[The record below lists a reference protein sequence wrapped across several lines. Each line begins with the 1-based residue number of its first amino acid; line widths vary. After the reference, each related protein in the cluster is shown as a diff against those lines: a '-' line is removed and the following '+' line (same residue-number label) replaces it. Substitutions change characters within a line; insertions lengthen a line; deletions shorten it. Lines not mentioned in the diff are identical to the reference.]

1 MKQHLATSRP
11 QRVAQ
16 QRLWLLLAFA
26 PLACMLAWLI
36 GPHESFSIMESAQL
50 LWQGMVQG
58 TDAGSAAPAARAMG
72 LDIMLNVRL
81 PRAAVGFLVG
91 ASLSASGVALQAIA
105 RNPLVAPDIAGISS
119 GAAFGAALA
128 LSTAWLPVQGTAFVF
143 GVLAAAATYFLGRIR
158 RKLSTVGLVLSGV
171 IISGIF
177 TALLSLLQ
185 AFTDP
190 LSLQSIV
197 LWTMG
202 NLHHASWQGARSLIV
217 PLLLSFA
224 LLWHLRWRLNVL
236 ALGDEE
242 ALAVGIDPARN
253 KLWVLAAAV
262 LAASSAVAVAGII
275 ALVGL
280 IVPHAVRLLLGA
292 DHQRLLPGSMLAGG
306 SFLVLVDA
314 LARSAA
320 PVELPIGIFTT
331 LVGGPILLFFLRAG
345 KLRQRED

>member
-1 MKQHLATSRP
+1 MRAAASAP
-11 QRVAQ
+11 QRLARR
-16 QRLWLLLAFA
+16 RLWGLLLAA
-26 PLACMLAWLI
+26 PLICLLAWLI
-36 GPHESFSIMESAQL
+36 GPRESLSILDSARL
-50 LWQGMVQG
+50 LGQSLWLG
-58 TDAGSAAPAARAMG
+58 TDAVDAT
-72 LDIMLNVRL
+72 LQDILFNVRL
-81 PRAAVGFLVG
+81 PRVVVGLLVG

-128 LSTAWLPVQGTAFVF
+128 LSTSWLPVQGTAFAF
-143 GVLAAAATYFLGRIR
+143 GVAAAAATYWLGRIR
-158 RKLSTVGLVLSGV
+158 RRLSTVGLVLSGV
-171 IISGIF
+171 VISGIF

-202 NLHHASWQGARSLIV
+202 NLHHASWQGARA
-217 PLLLSFA
+217 LLLPLAISLA

-253 KLWVLAAAV
+253 KLAVLAAAV

-280 IVPHAVRLLLGA
+280 IVPHTVRLLLGA
-292 DHQRLLPGSMLAGG
+292 DHQRLLPGSLLAGG

-314 LARSAA
+314 LARSSA

-331 LVGGPILLFFLRAG
+331 LVGGPLLLFFLRAG

>member
-1 MKQHLATSRP
+1 MTLAATTPGKEMPARP
-11 QRVAQ
+11 RNTPT
-16 QRLWLLLAFA
+16 RLWWLLGCA
-26 PLACMLAWLI
+26 PLAILASLLI
-36 GPHESFSIMESAQL
+36 GPRHSLSVMESAQL
-50 LWQGMVQG
+50 LWHSI
-58 TDAGSAAPAARAMG
+58 TDAAQVDAML
-72 LDIMLNVRL
+72 LDIMRNVRL
-81 PRAAVGFLVG
+81 PRTVVGFLVG
-91 ASLSASGVALQAIA
+91 AALSASGVALQAIA

-128 LSTAWLPVQGTAFVF
+128 LSTSWLPVQGTAFAF
-143 GVLAAAATYFLGRIR
+143 GVAASIATYYLGRIR
-158 RKLSTVGLVLSGV
+158 RRLSTVGLVLSGV
-171 IISGIF
+171 VVGSIF
-177 TALLSLLQ
+177 TALLSVLQ

-202 NLHHASWQGARSLIV
+202 NLHHASWQGAQSLALPV
-217 PLLLSFA
+217 LVSFA
-224 LLWHLRWRLNVL
+224 LLWHMRWRLNVL

-253 KLWVLAAAV
+253 KLWVLMAAV

-280 IVPHAVRLLLGA
+280 IVPHTVRLWLGA
-292 DHQRLLPGSMLAGG
+292 DHQRLVPGCMLAGG

-314 LARSAA
+314 LARSSA

-331 LVGGPILLFFLRAG
+331 LVGGPVLLFFLRAG

>member
-1 MKQHLATSRP
+1 MTNRNFVERQP
-11 QRVAQ
+11 QSVAQ
-16 QRLWLLLAFA
+16 QRLRMLALLA
-26 PLACMLAWLI
+26 PLACLLSVLV
-36 GPHESFSIMESAQL
+36 GPRASMGIFDSAIL
-50 LWQGMVQG
+50 VWQGL
-58 TDAGSAAPAARAMG
+58 TRAADADMAL
-72 LDIMLNVRL
+72 LDILFNVRL
-81 PRAAVGFLVG
+81 PRTVEGFLVG

-128 LSTAWLPVQGTAFVF
+128 LSTTWLPVQASAFVF
-143 GVLAAAATYFLGRIR
+143 GVAAAAATYCLGRMR
-158 RKLSTVGLVLSGV
+158 GKLSTVALVLAGV
-171 IISGIF
+171 VVGSIF
-177 TALLSLLQ
+177 AALLSLLQ

-202 NLHHASWQGARSLIV
+202 NLHHANWQGVRSLAL
-217 PLLLSFA
+217 PALLSFA

-242 ALAVGIDPARN
+242 ALAVGIDPVRN

-262 LAASSAVAVAGII
+262 LAASGAVAVAGIV

-292 DHQRLLPGSMLAGG
+292 EHQRLVPGSMLAGG

-314 LARSAA
+314 LARNSA

-331 LVGGPILLFFLRAG
+331 LVGGPMLLFFLRTG